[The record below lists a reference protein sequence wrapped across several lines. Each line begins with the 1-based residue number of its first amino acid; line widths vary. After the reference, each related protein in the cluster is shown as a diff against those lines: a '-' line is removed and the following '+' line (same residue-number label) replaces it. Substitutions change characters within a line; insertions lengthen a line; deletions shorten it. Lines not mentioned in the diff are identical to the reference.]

1 MPKRTRNE
9 SPQKQAMREMM
20 SVLPEGAL
28 DEELDEEFGH
38 SRYDYHNKE
47 ADNSRNGHS
56 RKTIF
61 PSDPSDDSLLKMLYL
76 EMIDITKKR
85 TGHRRDWGQ
94 ICSQLEICFEERLD
108 SRHHLITEHFS
119 S

>member
-1 MPKRTRNE
+1 MPKRTRNQ

-20 SVLPEGAL
+20 SVLPEGAH
-28 DEELDEEFGH
+28 DEELGH

-61 PSDPSDDSLLKMLYL
+61 PSDDSLLKMLYL

-85 TGHRRDWGQ
+85 TGHRRD
-94 ICSQLEICFEERLD
+94 
-108 SRHHLITEHFS
+108 
-119 S
+119 